1 VSEEPARYNA
11 GHDPITTLRLELGRE
26 KARADA
32 FEAAL
37 RKEVRDVIVEA
48 IKDAAKAVAEN
59 EQLKKDNVMLSAQV
73 VGLQINA
80 MNDPS
85 LRSAFLKAA
94 HKDYDDIKAEVERL
108 KEACASS
115 PVAMARFK
123 ELEGKTTFDE
133 INPKEVRP

>member
-1 VSEEPARYNA
+1 MSEEPARYGNY
-11 GHDPITTLRLELGRE
+11 DPIVTLRLELGRE

-37 RKEVRDVIVEA
+37 RKEVRDAIVKA

-59 EQLKKDNVMLSAQV
+59 EQLKKDNVRLSAQV

-85 LRSAFLKAA
+85 LRSAFLQAA
-94 HKDYDDIKAEVERL
+94 HEDYRRIKAEVEML

-115 PVAMARFK
+115 PVAMSRFK
-123 ELEGKTTFDE
+123 ELEGKTTFKD
-133 INPKEVRP
+133 INPGSQLNK